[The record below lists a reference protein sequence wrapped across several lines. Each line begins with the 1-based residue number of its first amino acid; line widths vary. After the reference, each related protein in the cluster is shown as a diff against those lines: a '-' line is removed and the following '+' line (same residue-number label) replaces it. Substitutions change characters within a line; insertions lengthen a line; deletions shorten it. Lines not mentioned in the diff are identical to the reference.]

1 MKVKVS
7 EVYNLMIKDAT
18 RKPAFLNIKKQE
30 DKIIRESISSIIVE
44 LTALIKPYVLAEKA
58 ILDITIAFEFE
69 WEIIEQMTGNLM
81 LYFSILDYFNNLFK
95 KWIELAAAEEEYETA
110 ENLRKMKQIIYA
122 RTNP

>member
-110 ENLRKMKQIIYA
+110 ENLRKMKQIIDA